1 MVLADE
7 GEGWECE
14 GYHGEKL
21 HHVTQLKCT
30 FELEY
35 AQELRNNQC
44 ASFWKAGAET
54 EAHWESFN
62 SVFLFTEPTLM
73 VSN

>member
-21 HHVTQLKCT
+21 HHVTQLKRT
-30 FELEY
+30 FELEN
-35 AQELRNNQC
+35 AQELHNNQC
-44 ASFWKAGAET
+44 ASFWKACAET

-62 SVFLFTEPTLM
+62 SVFFCTEPTFM

>member
-21 HHVTQLKCT
+21 HHVTQLKRT
-30 FELEY
+30 FELEK
-35 AQELRNNQC
+35 AQELRNNQF

-62 SVFLFTEPTLM
+62 TVFFFAQNPH
-73 VSN
+73 